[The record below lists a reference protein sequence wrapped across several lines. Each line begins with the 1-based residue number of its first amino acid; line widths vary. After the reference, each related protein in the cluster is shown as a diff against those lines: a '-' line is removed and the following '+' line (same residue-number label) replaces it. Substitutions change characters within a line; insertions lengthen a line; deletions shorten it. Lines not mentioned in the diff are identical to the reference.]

1 MSKVQADHVNRALA
15 KAKLLI
21 SGNVTQFIFPDGS
34 VTTIQAEE
42 GEIVTGTIYH
52 YEKALKE
59 IEWLH
64 KHGIMTD
71 AEFKRVDDRI
81 MKMAKNIK
89 QE

>member
-1 MSKVQADHVNRALA
+1 MAKFQADHVNRGLE

-52 YEKALKE
+52 YEKALRY
-59 IEWLH
+59 IEWLRDN
-64 KHGIMTD
+64 GIMT
-71 AEFKRVDDRI
+71 AHEHKRVDERI
-81 MKMAKNIK
+81 MRMAKNIK
-89 QE
+89 QR

>member
-1 MSKVQADHVNRALA
+1 MAKLQADHVNRGLE
-15 KAKLLI
+15 KAKLMV

-52 YEKALKE
+52 YEKALRY
-59 IEWLH
+59 IEWLRDN
-64 KHGIMTD
+64 GIMTVS
-71 AEFKRVDDRI
+71 EHKRVDDRI
-81 MKMAKNIK
+81 MRMAKNIK